1 MIIDIFHI
9 FKITML
15 RLAVVKL
22 YNFNSCSTYEII
34 YCPQMIQPFF
44 CSLRENSVCFPIP
57 SKEEI
62 FILPLIFLFPG
73 SLIWLLEQDSK
84 LPSSAF
90 TRVNRRWCSGPVKIL
105 KTQTALVLWPTEA
118 DVNIKGRN
126 CFFLL
131 GKVMEAKEP
140 ESGLS
145 SGLAG
150 TAGQLS
156 VWVHSAVPSHLCLQI
171 RDLASRPA
179 GLDCVLRSPGKLISA
194 QWFV

>member
-1 MIIDIFHI
+1 MCLSLDYW
-9 FKITML
+9 
-15 RLAVVKL
+15 LAVRICLDHATLSKH
-22 YNFNSCSTYEII
+22 FNKWRSFLS
-34 YCPQMIQPFF
+34 PLVGLSS
-44 CSLRENSVCFPIP
+44 SLPLSHFGPGGNENRFS
-57 SKEEI
+57 
-62 FILPLIFLFPG
+62 LIFLFPG

-156 VWVHSAVPSHLCLQI
+156 VSVHSAVPSYLCLQI